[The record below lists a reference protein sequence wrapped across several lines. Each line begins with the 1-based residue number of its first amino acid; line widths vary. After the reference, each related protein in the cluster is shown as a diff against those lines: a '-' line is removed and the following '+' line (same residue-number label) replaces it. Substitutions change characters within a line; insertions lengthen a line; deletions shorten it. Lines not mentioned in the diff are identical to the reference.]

1 MIRFALLLLMSLA
14 VGSRSCCRCCLDGE
28 VFGMLGV
35 VITFVFAL
43 MLSVTPMIGTAAVKN
58 WNHKSNDQQS
68 DSYITFERLPCSFN
82 GITVGASAYPPRE
95 HDRTYKQK
103 LNRCGKPSF
112 KPVFLLKGWN

>member
-1 MIRFALLLLMSLA
+1 
-14 VGSRSCCRCCLDGE
+14 
-28 VFGMLGV
+28 MLGV

-68 DSYITFERLPCSFN
+68 DGYITFERLPCSFN